1 MAKVNPPAKNLERRT
16 REALQADKQERSAA
30 FNRARKLLN
39 PKLRIAETIEFKC
52 ATTPDGAPD
61 RPAAAPPV

>member
-1 MAKVNPPAKNLERRT
+1 MDDV
-16 REALQADKQERSAA
+16 EALQADKQERSAA

-39 PKLRIAETIEFKC
+39 AKLRIAETIKFKY

-61 RPAAAPPV
+61 RPTAAPPV

>member
-1 MAKVNPPAKNLERRT
+1 MDDV
-16 REALQADKQERSAA
+16 EALQADMQERSAA

-39 PKLRIAETIEFKC
+39 AKLRIAETIKFKY

-61 RPAAAPPV
+61 RPTAAPPV